1 LKQKYGS
8 AIPRPDLVEKIVKA
22 ISEEYKWVRVQ
33 VDNIWQ
39 AGSELIL
46 TDYKFPTSSGLNTL
60 LNTEPV
66 MYSSQVTIGKMVAK
80 KLGIEITQT
89 MVSPFDINNTRFIN
103 MPVPFSQEFED
114 EIMDVG

>member
-1 LKQKYGS
+1 MLRGKIFEPQLDMIMGMELKQKYGS

-66 MYSSQVTIGKMVAK
+66 MYSSQVTIGKMV
-80 KLGIEITQT
+80 
-89 MVSPFDINNTRFIN
+89 
-103 MPVPFSQEFED
+103 
-114 EIMDVG
+114 